1 MQAPVVSKTV
11 ETHRR
16 AAGWLLFAST
26 VQFSIAMIIAES
38 LYPGGY
44 VVSAKY
50 ISDLGVGS
58 TGSLFDTSISLVG
71 IAVIIDSYFLYK
83 IYRSK
88 IFSILILLNGIGA
101 LSVGIFNESFGNI
114 HGYVSLLTFVAGALT
129 SIVSYRY
136 VKSPFSYM
144 AVVLGVFSLL
154 ALVTWQVAGS
164 TLGLGVGG
172 IERMVVYPFLLFGVG
187 FGAYLIGSSN
197 TPEPSHR

>member
-1 MQAPVVSKTV
+1 MQAPVVNKTV

-26 VQFSIAMIIAES
+26 VQFSIVMIIAES
-38 LYPGGY
+38 LYAGY
-44 VVSAKY
+44 SVSTNY
-50 ISDLGVGS
+50 ISDLGVKS
-58 TGSLFDTSISLVG
+58 TGPLFDTSISLVG
-71 IAVIIDSYFLYK
+71 IAVIIGSYLLYK
-83 IYRSK
+83 VYRSK
-88 IFSILILLNGIGA
+88 IFSILILLTGIGA

-144 AVVLGVFSLL
+144 AVILGVFSLA
-154 ALVTWQVAGS
+154 ALVLVEGAKA

-172 IERMVVYPFLLFGVG
+172 IERMIVYPFLLFGVG
-187 FGAYLIGSSN
+187 FGGYLIGSSN